1 MSSPADTAGRKA
13 RPSFTDLSD
22 QTPAGR
28 DRYVDFL
35 RALSICVVVLG
46 HWLVTVVYWKDGRL
60 VGINALEVV
69 PGLWLTTWVLQVMP
83 MFFFVGG
90 FSNSVTLDSIARKG
104 GNYTDFVH
112 QRASRLLKPTAVLLA
127 IWLPLS
133 IALELFFNLN
143 PRAYER
149 SMMLL
154 TAPLWFLGV
163 YLIMIGL
170 APKMLKIHRNYGRAA
185 LATMAIGAVVVD
197 LLGINLKVPF
207 IGALNYLFVW
217 LFAHQLGFFY
227 ADGSLLRLS
236 RRAYLAMAAG
246 GLLALVLLT
255 TWGGYSSNMVFNVHG
270 RSNTNPPTICIL
282 VLTIWQV
289 GLAMLLREPVSR
301 VLARRKPWAGV
312 IALNTMM
319 MTMFLWHMTAAVIIV
334 VFAYPWG
341 FPGPP
346 AGTALWWFLRP
357 VWVAMLAVTLAALVL
372 VFGRYERG
380 RTPKGKRLPAQPAAA
395 KTAVAKTAVL
405 GRAEQTATVLGLI
418 YCILGFVGFATAS
431 FGGFAA
437 TEGDVLMGFRMNPLQ
452 ALLHLAIGWSLVN
465 AGSAGYARARMACRI
480 AAVVLFALGLIGLTL
495 LESNPE
501 LNVIGANRAVHIL
514 HLVSAAAAALAWR
527 RSPNVAQQAEAPAE
541 QG

>member
-1 MSSPADTAGRKA
+1 VA
-13 RPSFTDLSD
+13 
-22 QTPAGR
+22 
-28 DRYVDFL
+28 
-35 RALSICVVVLG
+35 
-46 HWLVTVVYWKDGRL
+46 
-60 VGINALEVV
+60 
-69 PGLWLTTWVLQVMP
+69 
-83 MFFFVGG
+83 
-90 FSNSVTLDSIARKG
+90 
-104 GNYTDFVH
+104 
-112 QRASRLLKPTAVLLA
+112 
-127 IWLPLS
+127 
-133 IALELFFNLN
+133 
-143 PRAYER
+143 
-149 SMMLL
+149 
-154 TAPLWFLGV
+154 
-163 YLIMIGL
+163 
-170 APKMLKIHRNYGRAA
+170 
-185 LATMAIGAVVVD
+185 VD

-289 GLAMLLREPVSR
+289 GLAMLLRGPVSR

-380 RTPKGKRLPAQPAAA
+380 RTPKGKRVPAQPAAA
-395 KTAVAKTAVL
+395 KTAEATIAVL
-405 GRAEQTATVLGLI
+405 GRARQTATVLGLI

-431 FGGFAA
+431 FVGFAA
-437 TEGDVLMGFRMNPLQ
+437 TEGDVLFGFSMNPLQ

-465 AGSAGYARARMACRI
+465 AGLAGDTRARMACRI

-501 LNVIGANRAVHIL
+501 LNVIAANRAVHIL